1 MFDAFV
7 YALAIVAVLAFAGE
21 RKPVAVTEV
30 PEVLEVSPVTEIP
43 ATPRPAPYH
52 TLSIAD
58 LKALGKQHNIPG
70 WKAWKKPE
78 TAIAKLAA
86 IAA

>member
-1 MFDAFV
+1 MFELLV
-7 YALAIVAVLAFAGE
+7 YAVVTITVLAFSGQPSA
-21 RKPVAVTEV
+21 
-30 PEVLEVSPVTEIP
+30 LS
-43 ATPRPAPYH
+43 TPTPNPY
-52 TLSIAD
+52 TPTPSALTDLPIAE

-78 TAIAKLAA
+78 TAIARLTA